1 MASHASHCT
10 TTLGIR
16 ADLAALHN
24 HKHLLTA
31 TPSPGQSPLPQLQPT
46 ALAPPRAASS
56 WVISHRIC
64 GTAVYKSWGLLQ
76 VVYHLLVTIHYS
88 NSSVKP
94 TVLPAATLYLMKI
107 KRTTRMPLFLRTPT
121 TTFTVLQLYLQLYHS
136 LYTTF
141 LSYTDEKEQR
151 HGLTLPS

>member
-94 TVLPAATLYLMKI
+94 TGSPGSDSILDENQKNNKDAAIPKNSHDHIYGATALSTALSQ
-107 KRTTRMPLFLRTPT
+107 PLHNFSFL
-121 TTFTVLQLYLQLYHS
+121 H
-136 LYTTF
+136 
-141 LSYTDEKEQR
+141 
-151 HGLTLPS
+151 